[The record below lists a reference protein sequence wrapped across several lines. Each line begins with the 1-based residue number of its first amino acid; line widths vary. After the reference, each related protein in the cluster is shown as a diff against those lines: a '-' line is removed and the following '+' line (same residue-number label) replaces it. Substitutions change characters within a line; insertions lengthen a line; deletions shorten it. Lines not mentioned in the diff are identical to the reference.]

1 MQLKLNTEW
10 LNTYVSNKL
19 QDEINKSK
27 NYYYSNTLL
36 DFFKKENNEFTK
48 INVNKNINVNSLF
61 SLKYKYFDFGRSTL
75 GAGTYKFKKQ
85 WGALAYAHHWYYVLP
100 EGESKPELNPD
111 NPKYKLVIFL
121 WKLMPVWLTKIIGP
135 HIIKH
140 IP

>member
-1 MQLKLNTEW
+1 MWMYRQIL
-10 LNTYVSNKL
+10 SFA
-19 QDEINKSK
+19 IN
-27 NYYYSNTLL
+27 
-36 DFFKKENNEFTK
+36 E
-48 INVNKNINVNSLF
+48 
-61 SLKYKYFDFGRSTL
+61 KYKYFDFGRSTL